1 MSKLLF
7 SAAAIAALSIGSITD
22 ASAQVI
28 KGFYKQSYKARNNGT
43 FDKGTGI
50 FSIGLGAPYIYD
62 NYSRTTFPPVYAKYE
77 MGIMDE
83 VGVGLVGGM
92 GFGRNRY
99 NDDNFFTT
107 TIGVLG
113 YYHFNKFIPLQKLD
127 VYAGLGIG
135 MDINNRNY
143 NGTEVNPLFL
153 FKAGARY
160 YFTHSFGVYIES
172 GYDMLSVAN
181 AGQILRF
188 QHANPVLKSKPFVM
202 NGLLFNNYYLQ
213 EF

>member
-1 MSKLLF
+1 MRKLLF
-7 SAAAIAALSIGSITD
+7 SAAAIAALSFSSVSD

-50 FSIGLGAPYIYD
+50 FSIGLGAPYSYY
-62 NYSRTTFPPVYAKYE
+62 NSYRTTFPPVYAKYE
-77 MGIMDE
+77 MGIMNE
-83 VGVGLVGGM
+83 VGIGLVGGM

-99 NDDNFFTT
+99 SDDNYFTT

-113 YYHFNKFIPLQKLD
+113 YYHFNKFIPLKKLD

-135 MDINNRNY
+135 MDINNRTSRD
-143 NGTEVNPLFL
+143 TEVNPLL
-153 FKAGARY
+153 LLKAGARY
-160 YFTHSFGVYIES
+160 YFTNSFGVYIES

-181 AGQILRF
+181 AGVTFRF
-188 QHANPVLKSKPFVM
+188 
-202 NGLLFNNYYLQ
+202 
-213 EF
+213 